1 MRVRVWFI
9 GARTHACTHARMC
22 NCVALG
28 LAAQCVWSISGEER
42 AMGPRVFRLLP
53 GQRESA
59 REPHLQGTMRKRP
72 AMVLCVCWGNRV
84 NSGHVRDRIP
94 FSCFRLFLLSHVS
107 WTSYVRPLYH
117 QPEVE
122 SSLHFNTASL
132 RIFTLNPLTGSVSL
146 RCRA

>member
-94 FSCFRLFLLSHVS
+94 FSCFRLFLLSHVG
-107 WTSYVRPLYH
+107 WTSVSDLCTISQRWNQVSISIRPLYGY
-117 QPEVE
+117 
-122 SSLHFNTASL
+122 SLST
-132 RIFTLNPLTGSVSL
+132 P
-146 RCRA
+146 